1 MRKSLERVIE
11 EKIKLEAMIVDI
23 LDAAAYAERFISKP
37 NNKRCPSMYKIL
49 DHCYEKKDIGY
60 YDKPKLVLR
69 ATPRQMTRYNLALDI
84 LMEIDQTVSDN
95 PREARKLLWLRAN
108 RFKWTKLGNFF
119 GYHRTTVKRMYENIL
134 DKLSNKLKNNLYIY
148 DKIFN

>member
-23 LDAAAYAERFISKP
+23 LDDAAYAERFISKP

-49 DHCYEKKDIGY
+49 DYCYEKKDIGY

-84 LMEIDQTVSDN
+84 LMEIDKTVSDN

-148 DKIFN
+148 DKIFK

>member
-23 LDAAAYAERFISKP
+23 LDDAVYAERFISKP
-37 NNKRCPSMYKIL
+37 HNRNCPSMYKIL
-49 DHCYEKKDIGY
+49 DYCYDKKDLGF

-148 DKIFN
+148 DKIFK